1 MPKPTAFLNGEF
13 TELENAKI
21 SIVTHAF
28 NYGTGVFEG
37 IRGNWNEKK
46 NQLYIYKLEEHINR
60 ILHSSKIM
68 RLEPKYSKE
77 KMIDVIIDL
86 VKRND
91 YKEDIYIRPIVYKSS
106 EIVGLRMHD
115 LDDEFLVYIVP
126 FGDYLDPSKGINCG
140 TSSFRR
146 IDDSMI
152 PVRAKVTGL
161 YVNNSM
167 AKTEAYLNGYD
178 EAIMLN
184 MDGHVSEGTG
194 ENIAII
200 KGQTIISPAVSDNIL
215 EGITLETALQIAEKE
230 LNLNV
235 ERRTIDRSELY
246 IADEV
251 LMTGTAAHITP
262 VVSIDKI
269 NIGNGQP
276 GSITKTMQEKYFS
289 IIKGEND
296 SYSSDLSKIYS

>member
-1 MPKPTAFLNGEF
+1 MPQPTAYLNGDF
-13 TELENAKI
+13 VDLNDAKI

-37 IRGNWNEKK
+37 IRGNWNEE
-46 NQLYIYKLEEHINR
+46 NQQLYIFKLKEHINR
-60 ILHSSKIM
+60 ILNSAKIM
-68 RLEPKYSKE
+68 RFAPELSNQQMCEIIIKLVE
-77 KMIDVIIDL
+77 K
-86 VKRND
+86 ND
-91 YKEDIYIRPIVYKSS
+91 YKEDIYIRPIIYKSS
-106 EIVGLRMHD
+106 EIVGLRMHE
-115 LDDEFLVYIVP
+115 LEDDFLVYIVP

-140 TSSFRR
+140 TSSIRR
-146 IDDSMI
+146 IDDSMV
-152 PVRAKVTGL
+152 PVRAKVTGI

-167 AKTEAYLNGYD
+167 AKTEAFLNGYD

-200 KGQTIISPAVSDNIL
+200 KNNKIISPSVSDNIL
-215 EGITLETALQIAEKE
+215 EGITLETALDIAKKD
-230 LNLNV
+230 LSLDI

-262 VVSIDKI
+262 VVSIDKMK
-269 NIGNGQP
+269 IGNGKP
-276 GSITKTMQEKYFS
+276 GPISKKLQEKYFA
-289 IIKGEND
+289 IIKGQDND
-296 SYSSDLSKIYS
+296 YGEWLTKIF

>member
-1 MPKPTAFLNGEF
+1 MPQPTAYLNGDF
-13 TELENAKI
+13 IDLNDAKI

-37 IRGNWNEKK
+37 IRGNWNEED
-46 NQLYIYKLEEHINR
+46 NQLYIFKLKEHISR
-60 ILHSSKIM
+60 ILDSAKIM
-68 RLEPKYSKE
+68 RFEPELTNEQMCEIIIKLVE
-77 KMIDVIIDL
+77 K
-86 VKRND
+86 ND
-91 YKEDIYIRPIVYKSS
+91 YKEDIYIRPIIYKSS
-106 EIVGLRMHD
+106 EIVGLRMHE
-115 LDDEFLVYIVP
+115 LEDDFLVYIVP

-140 TSSFRR
+140 TSSIRR
-146 IDDSMI
+146 IDDSMV
-152 PVRAKVTGL
+152 PVRAKVTGI

-167 AKTEAYLNGYD
+167 AKTEAFLNGYD

-200 KGQTIISPAVSDNIL
+200 KDNKIISPSVSDNIL
-215 EGITLETALQIAEKE
+215 EGITLETALDIAQKD
-230 LNLNV
+230 LSLDI

-262 VVSIDKI
+262 VISIDKMK
-269 NIGNGQP
+269 IGNGKP
-276 GSITKTMQEKYFS
+276 GPISKKLQEKYFA
-289 IIKGEND
+289 IIKGQDNYYDEW
-296 SYSSDLSKIYS
+296 LTKIY

>member
-37 IRGNWNEKK
+37 IRGNWNDKK

-77 KMIDVIIDL
+77 KMIDIIIDL

-289 IIKGEND
+289 IIKGEDD

>member
-289 IIKGEND
+289 IIKGEDD

>member
-1 MPKPTAFLNGEF
+1 MPQPTAYLNGDF
-13 TELENAKI
+13 VDLNDAKI

-37 IRGNWNEKK
+37 IRGNWNEE
-46 NQLYIYKLEEHINR
+46 NQQLYIFKLKEHINR
-60 ILHSSKIM
+60 ILNSAKIM
-68 RLEPKYSKE
+68 RFEPELSNQQMCEIIIKLVE
-77 KMIDVIIDL
+77 K
-86 VKRND
+86 ND
-91 YKEDIYIRPIVYKSS
+91 YKEDIYIRPIIYKSS
-106 EIVGLRMHD
+106 EIVGLRMHK
-115 LDDEFLVYIVP
+115 LEDDFLVYIVP

-140 TSSFRR
+140 TSSIRR
-146 IDDSMI
+146 IDDSMV
-152 PVRAKVTGL
+152 PVRAKVTGI

-167 AKTEAYLNGYD
+167 AKTEAFLNGYD

-200 KGQTIISPAVSDNIL
+200 KNNKIISPSVSDNIL
-215 EGITLETALQIAEKE
+215 EGITLETALDIAKKD
-230 LNLNV
+230 LSLDI

-262 VVSIDKI
+262 VVSIDKMK
-269 NIGNGQP
+269 IGNGKP
-276 GSITKTMQEKYFS
+276 GPISKKLQEKYFA
-289 IIKGEND
+289 IIKGQDND
-296 SYSSDLSKIYS
+296 YGEWLTKIF

>member
-1 MPKPTAFLNGEF
+1 MPQPTAYLNGDF
-13 TELENAKI
+13 IDLNDAKI

-37 IRGNWNEKK
+37 IRGNWNEEDS
-46 NQLYIYKLEEHINR
+46 QLYIFKLKEHISR
-60 ILHSSKIM
+60 ILDSAKIM
-68 RLEPKYSKE
+68 RLEPELTNEQMCEIIIKLVE
-77 KMIDVIIDL
+77 K
-86 VKRND
+86 NN
-91 YKEDIYIRPIVYKSS
+91 YKEDIYIRPIIYKSS
-106 EIVGLRMHD
+106 EVVGLRMHE
-115 LDDEFLVYIVP
+115 LEDDFLVYIVP

-146 IDDSMI
+146 IDDSMV
-152 PVRAKVTGL
+152 PVRAKVTGI

-167 AKTEAYLNGYD
+167 AKTEAFLNGYD

-200 KGQTIISPAVSDNIL
+200 KGNNIISPSVSDNIL
-215 EGITLETALQIAEKE
+215 EGITLETALKIAKTD
-230 LNLNV
+230 LSLDI

-262 VVSIDKI
+262 VISIDKM
-269 NIGNGQP
+269 NIGNGKP
-276 GSITKTMQEKYFS
+276 GPISKKLQEKYFA
-289 IIKGEND
+289 IIKGQDND
-296 SYSSDLSKIYS
+296 YDEWLTKIY

>member
-46 NQLYIYKLEEHINR
+46 NQLYIYKLEEHVNR
-60 ILHSSKIM
+60 IIKSAKIM
-68 RLEPKYSKE
+68 RLEPKYTKE
-77 KMIDVIIDL
+77 KMVDIIIDL
-86 VKRND
+86 VKKND
-91 YKEDIYIRPIVYKSS
+91 YKEDIYIRPIIYKSS
-106 EIVGLRMHD
+106 EVVGVKMHD

-126 FGDYLDPSKGINCG
+126 FGDYLDPSKGIHCG

-200 KGQTIISPAVSDNIL
+200 KDQTIISPTVSDNIL
-215 EGITLETALQIAEKE
+215 EGLTLETALDIAEKSLH
-230 LNLNV
+230 LNI

-269 NIGNGQP
+269 NIGTGQP
-276 GSITKTMQEKYFS
+276 GAVTKKMQEKYFS
-289 IIKGEND
+289 IIKGEDD
-296 SYSSDLSKIYS
+296 SYSDDLTKIY

>member
-37 IRGNWNEKK
+37 IRGNWNDKK

-289 IIKGEND
+289 IIKGEDD